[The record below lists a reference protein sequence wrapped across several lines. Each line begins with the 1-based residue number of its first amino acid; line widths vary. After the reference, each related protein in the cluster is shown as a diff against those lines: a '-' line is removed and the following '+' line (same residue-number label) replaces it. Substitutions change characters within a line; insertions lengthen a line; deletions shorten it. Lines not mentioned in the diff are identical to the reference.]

1 METIESK
8 PSKLRL
14 AIALTIS
21 GAYFVTLIV

>member
-14 AIALTIS
+14 AIALNIS
-21 GAYFVTLIV
+21 AAYFVTLIV